1 MIVGTRIFNGL
12 LLTIIIILVIMSI
25 IALVAIHCLLHDKY
39 ILSFSPVG
47 INTYLSAFGQYK
59 ALFTATVAT
68 IAAYLGLLRLK
79 VATDANND
87 KLKQDRFSE
96 WKMVLDIRFIEIEK
110 LDPYMKREFIR
121 VRYNLFKQLYDL
133 HFSISNKDQLTQ
145 ISQTTF
151 GDLISFFEAQNNKH
165 IDMGGAYPDDQFSYS
180 FDSFRFLLL
189 GCVDK
194 TYPDILTDLKALY
207 LSALPTDRYIDSDL
221 YKAALTNSLKNR
233 QK

>member
-1 MIVGTRIFNGL
+1 MIFGTKIFNGL
-12 LLTIIIILVIMSI
+12 LLTIIIILVIMST
-25 IALVAIHCLLHDKY
+25 IALISIHYSLYDKNSF
-39 ILSFSPVG
+39 SFSPDG

-110 LDPYMKREFIR
+110 LDPYMKREFVR